1 MAKRDF
7 VPNDDA
13 SLAVLLEKFAAAGT
27 TYGTTIGF
35 SAADQAVFTADATA
49 FRYTLTQ
56 QQRLRTSTQQ
66 YTQWK
71 DALRDGGDGTT
82 AGAPV
87 YPAAPSTVP
96 TMVTPGVVG
105 RLRAAARRVKA
116 SPNYSVAIGIA
127 FGVEGEQEQTP
138 ETVTLQPVLTT
149 TLSGG
154 RVQVGW
160 TRGAADA
167 LELHVDRGDGK
178 GFVFLAVDT
187 VPDYIDTETLP
198 VTPAVWKYKAM
209 YRKNDETVGQWSA
222 PVSIGVGG

>member
-7 VPNDDA
+7 VPNDDP

-35 SAADQAVFTADATA
+35 SAADQAVFVADATA

-56 QQRLRTSTQQ
+56 QQRLRASAQQ
-66 YTQWK
+66 YTAWK
-71 DALRDGGDGTT
+71 DALRDGGDGTI
-82 AGAPV
+82 AAAPV

-116 SPNYSVAIGIA
+116 SPNYSQAIGNA
-127 FGVEGEQEQTP
+127 FGIEGEREQTP

-149 TLSGG
+149 TLNGG
-154 RVQVGW
+154 RVIVGW
-160 TRGAADA
+160 TRGSADA
-167 LELHVDRGDGK
+167 LELYVDRGDGK
-178 GFVFLAVDT
+178 GFTFLALDT
-187 VPDYIDTETLP
+187 VPDYIDTAALP
-198 VTPAVWKYKAM
+198 ATPAVWKYKAM
-209 YRKNDETVGQWSA
+209 YRQDDQPIGQWSA
-222 PVSIGVGG
+222 VVSVGLGG